1 MADEQKAGI
10 GETRPNGEG
19 TSAAANSN
27 VGGEPSPVSEER
39 KRQMEELTRAYE
51 RARDELNEAVRNV
64 RVELS
69 KIDFDQARTRA
80 KSWVDENPTLAVF
93 LGIGAGI
100 LTGRLLSGAFR
111 PDPLPV
117 RARKRAE
124 LFAREGGDYASE
136 LSSVIAKQIS
146 RAVHEAGEAGAS
158 AARRGGRAA
167 EKFGREARSVGDDVS
182 RRAEKAGKN
191 LSKRA
196 DSAGRDVSKRAERMG
211 RDVSHRARDLGDT
224 VSRRAE
230 NVGEALSE
238 SAIRS
243 FQELEDAAHDLSK
256 TMKKRS
262 KHVQKSAKKNVDRGV
277 DFSGTVLTA
286 ARTAVAAV
294 VIKKVNDWMKAMR

>member
-10 GETRPNGEG
+10 GETRPNGDG
-19 TSAAANSN
+19 ATAAANSTA
-27 VGGEPSPVSEER
+27 GTDASPVSEER

-64 RVELS
+64 RAEIS

-111 PDPLPV
+111 PEPPPLPV

-124 LFAREGGDYASE
+124 LLAREGGDFASE
-136 LSSVIAKQIS
+136 LSSVIAQQIS
-146 RAVHEAGEAGAS
+146 RAVHEAGSASAS
-158 AARRGGRAA
+158 AARRGGKAA
-167 EKFGREARSVGDDVS
+167 EKFGREARSVGEDVS
-182 RRAEKAGKN
+182 RRAERAGKD
-191 LSKRA
+191 L
-196 DSAGRDVSKRAERMG
+196 SKRAERAG
-211 RDVSHRARDLGDT
+211 RDVSHRARDFGDT
-224 VSRRAE
+224 FSRRAGD
-230 NVGEALSE
+230 VSEAISE
-238 SAIRS
+238 SAVRS

-256 TMKKRS
+256 TMKKKS
-262 KHVQKSAKKNVDRGV
+262 KHAQKTAKKNVDRGV